1 MSGGSDRSGRTAPA
15 KTGERTSTSEEVP
28 RGGGRGV
35 RSDLD
40 GQARDLRPAG
50 FACAHRGLRA
60 LVRTELQRSVRL
72 RLDGW
77 APQASRL
84 CLCAP
89 RSWRVSCN
97 ILTDLSTS
105 NPGGPSCGHRASAAA
120 PVHRRDRTPEKVR
133 LAEEMAKIVL
143 RGPILAIRVGEVRMR
158 HAIFATALLLA
169 TACYR
174 DTRSE
179 QDSRPY
185 GRQAQTFDAQTTEGD
200 YVTVE
205 KDSRTGTMV
214 IVQPPQWRGQQV
226 AVVSNDGRGQV
237 IVTRDVG
244 SRPGYNENGNWS
256 NDPVNPR
263 GDDQRGQGDDQ
274 RGQGGDQRGQGGD
287 QRGDDGRR

>member
-1 MSGGSDRSGRTAPA
+1 VR
-15 KTGERTSTSEEVP
+15 P
-28 RGGGRGV
+28 R
-35 RSDLD
+35 
-40 GQARDLRPAG
+40 QA
-50 FACAHRGLRA
+50 
-60 LVRTELQRSVRL
+60 
-72 RLDGW
+72 
-77 APQASRL
+77 
-84 CLCAP
+84 
-89 RSWRVSCN
+89 
-97 ILTDLSTS
+97 
-105 NPGGPSCGHRASAAA
+105 
-120 PVHRRDRTPEKVR
+120 
-133 LAEEMAKIVL
+133 MAKIVL

-158 HAIFATALLLA
+158 HAIFATALVLA

-205 KDSRTGTMV
+205 QDSRTGNMV

-244 SRPGYNENGNWS
+244 SRPGYNESGNGNWS
-256 NDPVNPR
+256 NDRANPR
-263 GDDQRGQGDDQ
+263 GDDQQGQGGDQRGQGGDQRGQGGDQRGQGGDQRGQGGDQ